1 MAIIQNENDKILQA
15 STNRLT
21 AVAVALEPSSTVFI
35 KSRNIAGTKPTS
47 IELKTAIT
55 GYNNT
60 PDYKWKYRPTLLSTW
75 TTMPAATAAA
85 LSYSVFNTQRGESNG
100 VEYKVTTSKSGWEE
114 ASDQSTIEYKSTSND
129 LPVVTISRPSISLPA
144 SGEGVCD
151 YSNTATVIT
160 VTIDKVS
167 LTYNNVL
174 GPNTFN
180 VVASV
185 SRGTA
190 TLGINTDGSFG
201 SISGM
206 NGTPLTATAEITY
219 TVTSRDVDNNE
230 KVDVIKQTISKVA
243 SGTASTITYLSATAD
258 TIVKDAVSAAQS
270 GKHSTTLVRGY
281 SKTGNSLAQLY
292 GYVSTQLGS
301 KAVGNRINSSNILDT
316 PISDS
321 ENILDVTYKLYA
333 TVSSTEVLDTE
344 IIPILFKNSN
354 SIVVNLTNDSC
365 SIPVNSSNTAGVYT
379 NAGTDIHVYQGATEL
394 VYDTL
399 GTIAGTWKI
408 SSNTSGTTGISP
420 GSLSSST
427 SLIKYAIA
435 ASPSNITAA
444 VATIRYTIT
453 GTDLKGV
460 AFSVT
465 KDQTFS
471 RIAAGIDAAIG
482 QLSNDSHVLPIL
494 VSGTPNYVGCNTTMT
509 VSVGAKDDSNNWT
522 FIPTTS
528 TGVICSST
536 NSGRTQTISQVTA
549 ALSTVTIVAKH
560 KQYVYSDVTCIFTI
574 TKGQAG
580 GITANLSNDTHVVP
594 VTTAGVADYTGCNTT
609 MTVYVAG
616 IDDSTNWNYVVTT
629 STGVICSSTNSGR
642 TQTVSQVTAA
652 VSTVTIVA
660 SKANYSNITCIFTI
674 TKAKQGDT
682 GAKGIDAAIGQ
693 LSNDSHVLPILVSGT
708 PNYVGCN
715 TTMTVSVGA
724 KDDSNNW
731 TFIPTTSTGVICS
744 STNSGRTQT
753 ISQVTAALSTV
764 TIVAKHKQYVYSDVT
779 CIFTITKGQA
789 GGITANLSND
799 THVVPVTTAGVADYT
814 GCNTTMTV
822 YVAGIDD
829 STNWNY
835 VVTTSTG
842 VICSSTNSG
851 RTQTVSQ
858 VTAAVSTVTIVA
870 SKANYSNITCIF
882 TITKAKQGDTGA
894 KGDEA
899 TKAVTLSIF
908 KWAASTQTTSSVQS
922 TLTWSTNTATPI
934 PSGWDTAAITS
945 PGSGYTLYMWSVTV
959 TALASVTS
967 TTFNWSTG
975 SIGSIGYRQD
985 GSIGIQGAGARKAY
999 TVVTSTPPAASGTPI
1014 GVPVTIGGDAGPGSI
1029 WSTTLPTVST
1039 STAST
1044 TYTLWVVDGNYY
1056 PSGSPSYSN
1065 QTVWGSPYLATFKVD
1080 SLQAVSANVGVLN
1093 IASGGNIHSGK
1104 ASSADTTAGFFLGND
1119 SGTPKFSVGSSAK
1132 YLTWNGTDL
1141 DIKGAIKGDSSIDI
1155 TGSAIFGGV
1164 YSGSYAPSGHSV
1176 ALSAN
1181 PNSTA
1186 NAGIYARSG
1195 SASSM
1200 AVWAS
1205 GAALGS
1211 TGVYATCTSTGTA
1224 GKFYPNA
1231 GGTGISSNG
1240 PSDFGTIR
1248 CDAAAGVVPISVT
1261 YSTTMCT
1268 NLNANYLGGKLAS
1281 AFSLTGHNHSGV
1293 YATATHNHIGVYC
1306 NGALTDAGYTGVNAT
1321 SGLTFTSST
1330 ISGYRFSSVVGS
1342 ATVRYEATSD
1352 RRLKEAIVPEK
1363 LGIEFILKLKPVR
1376 YKLRTGPIDFHGFI
1390 AQDLDDI
1397 DLDSTND
1404 SLRITNE
1411 DGTRGIDYVSLIS
1424 PIVKALQELTSKVSI
1439 LEVELQE
1446 LKNGKL

>member
-60 PDYKWKYRPTLLSTW
+60 PDYKWEYRPTLLSTW

-660 SKANYSNITCIFTI
+660 SKANYS
-674 TKAKQGDT
+674 D
-682 GAKGIDAAIGQ
+682 
-693 LSNDSHVLPILVSGT
+693 
-708 PNYVGCN
+708 
-715 TTMTVSVGA
+715 
-724 KDDSNNW
+724 
-731 TFIPTTSTGVICS
+731 
-744 STNSGRTQT
+744 
-753 ISQVTAALSTV
+753 
-764 TIVAKHKQYVYSDVT
+764 
-779 CIFTITKGQA
+779 
-789 GGITANLSND
+789 
-799 THVVPVTTAGVADYT
+799 
-814 GCNTTMTV
+814 
-822 YVAGIDD
+822 
-829 STNWNY
+829 
-835 VVTTSTG
+835 
-842 VICSSTNSG
+842 
-851 RTQTVSQ
+851 
-858 VTAAVSTVTIVA
+858 
-870 SKANYSNITCIF
+870 ITCIF

-1014 GVPVTIGGDAGPGSI
+1014 GVPVTIGGDEGPGSI

-1104 ASSADTTAGFFLGND
+1104 ASSADDTTAGFFLGND

-1224 GKFYPNA
+1224 GKFYPST

-1268 NLNANYLGGKLAS
+1268 NLNANYLGGELAS

-1306 NGALTDAGYTGVNAT
+1306 NGAITDAGYTGVNTT

>member
-660 SKANYSNITCIFTI
+660 SKANYS
-674 TKAKQGDT
+674 D
-682 GAKGIDAAIGQ
+682 
-693 LSNDSHVLPILVSGT
+693 
-708 PNYVGCN
+708 
-715 TTMTVSVGA
+715 
-724 KDDSNNW
+724 
-731 TFIPTTSTGVICS
+731 
-744 STNSGRTQT
+744 
-753 ISQVTAALSTV
+753 
-764 TIVAKHKQYVYSDVT
+764 
-779 CIFTITKGQA
+779 
-789 GGITANLSND
+789 
-799 THVVPVTTAGVADYT
+799 
-814 GCNTTMTV
+814 
-822 YVAGIDD
+822 
-829 STNWNY
+829 
-835 VVTTSTG
+835 
-842 VICSSTNSG
+842 
-851 RTQTVSQ
+851 
-858 VTAAVSTVTIVA
+858 
-870 SKANYSNITCIF
+870 ITCIF

-934 PSGWDTAAITS
+934 PSDWDTAAITS

-999 TVVTSTPPAASGTPI
+999 TVVTSTPPDASGTPI
-1014 GVPVTIGGDAGPGSI
+1014 GVPVTIGGDEGPGSI

-1104 ASSADTTAGFFLGND
+1104 ASSADDTTAGFFLGND

-1224 GKFYPNA
+1224 GKFYPST

-1240 PSDFGTIR
+1240 PSDFDTIR

-1268 NLNANYLGGKLAS
+1268 NLNANYLGGELAS
-1281 AFSLTGHNHSGV
+1281 AFSLTGHNHSDV

-1306 NGALTDAGYTGVNAT
+1306 NGAITDAGYTGVNTT